1 MQIWFL
7 KIDVPL
13 FNNRTSFVILSL
25 FFIKK
30 CCFRNVYFCCL
41 ATEKLSTL
49 LRNLCWW
56 GHHHHTQKSYY
67 GRSPNTRTYFLRR
80 TLKRPPHCKTYFQS
94 GQLLANKQLVISMT
108 VREEFLGPSFSG
120 PYLGNF
126 CLWQCSLNPL
136 GLIAS
141 QMRLSSK
148 VWKIFYNKYLQFF
161 LPQEELS
168 LSASRFYSI
177 HCDSACPQEFTIVRD
192 LGTRIRTG
200 DHCLNEPPH
209 L

>member
-80 TLKRPPHCKTYFQS
+80 TLKRPLIPPPHCKTYFQS

-136 GLIAS
+136 GLIAIHRCVS
-141 QMRLSSK
+141 ALKCGRYFLTN
-148 VWKIFYNKYLQFF
+148 IYNFF
-161 LPQEELS
+161 CLKRSFPSLLRDFTVFTVTLPVLKS
-168 LSASRFYSI
+168 L
-177 HCDSACPQEFTIVRD
+177 P
-192 LGTRIRTG
+192 L
-200 DHCLNEPPH
+200 
-209 L
+209 